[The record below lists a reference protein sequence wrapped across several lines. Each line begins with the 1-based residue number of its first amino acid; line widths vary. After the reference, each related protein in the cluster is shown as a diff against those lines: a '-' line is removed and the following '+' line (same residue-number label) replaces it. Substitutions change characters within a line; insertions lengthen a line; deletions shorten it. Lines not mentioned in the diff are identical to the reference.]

1 MMVGGGFDSSSE
13 RPLTGQMEGLQW
25 PCLSL
30 ITVFKSDFQ
39 GVPDVVQQKKIQLRT
54 MRLQVR
60 SLALPV
66 V

>member
-39 GVPDVVQQKKIQLRT
+39 GGPDVVQQK
-54 MRLQVR
+54 
-60 SLALPV
+60 
-66 V
+66 